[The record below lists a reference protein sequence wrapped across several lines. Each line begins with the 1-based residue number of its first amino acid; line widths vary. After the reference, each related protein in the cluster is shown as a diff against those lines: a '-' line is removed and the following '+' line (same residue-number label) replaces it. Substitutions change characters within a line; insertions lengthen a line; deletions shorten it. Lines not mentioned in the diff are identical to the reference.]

1 MENSRLLQLQQRY
14 DSGEARALYELV
26 MQRRFGLSR
35 TDILLGKDTNLSA
48 DDKAELE
55 IIVQRIAKGEP
66 VQYVLGYEEFCGRTF
81 LVGPGVLIPRPETQ
95 QLVQLVQQHLPLGSR
110 VLDVGT
116 GSGCIAITLA
126 LAGYKVTALD
136 VSEEA
141 LDYARRNAE
150 RLGAEVEF
158 RKENIMT
165 LSSSPDPSQPPLKGE
180 ERKSPFKGDLEGLNS
195 SPFREGSLAA
205 IVSNPPYICR
215 KEAEDMDDN
224 VLMHEPHLALFVP
237 DDDPLLF
244 YRAIADYGLKHLTAG
259 GWLFFETNRAYAGQ
273 VGELLQQKGYKD
285 VKIVKDQYDNERFVV
300 GRLGNFAPSNSL
312 L

>member
-1 MENSRLLQLQQRY
+1 MVNSRLQQLQQRY
-14 DSGEARALYELV
+14 GSGEARALYELV

-55 IIVQRIAKGEP
+55 IIIHRIAKGEP
-66 VQYVLGYEEFCGRTF
+66 VQYVLGCEEFCGRTF

-95 QLVQLVQQHLPLGSR
+95 QLVQLAEQHVALGSR

-126 LAGYKVTALD
+126 LAGYRVTAID

-141 LDYARRNAE
+141 LDYARRNAA

-158 RKENIMT
+158 RREDIRYNSKFKINKFKIIN
-165 LSSSPDPSQPPLKGE
+165 SQLD
-180 ERKSPFKGDLEGLNS
+180 SHISTFH
-195 SPFREGSLAA
+195 A
-205 IVSNPPYICR
+205 IVSNPPYVCE
-215 KEAEDMDDN
+215 KEAAEMDEN

-244 YRAIADYGLKHLTAG
+244 YRAIADYGLQHLEAE
-259 GWLFFETNRAYAGQ
+259 GWLFFEANRAYAGQ
-273 VGELLQQKGYKD
+273 VGELLVQKGYTN
-285 VKIVKDQYDNERFVV
+285 VKTVKDEYDNDRFVCA
-300 GRLGNFAPSNSL
+300 RRTTL
-312 L
+312 